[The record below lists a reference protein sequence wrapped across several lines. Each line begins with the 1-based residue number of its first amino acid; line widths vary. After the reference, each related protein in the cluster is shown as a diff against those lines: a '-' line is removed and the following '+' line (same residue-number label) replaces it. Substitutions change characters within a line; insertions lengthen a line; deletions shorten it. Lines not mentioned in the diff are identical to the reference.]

1 MEFVIITIIVI
12 SYFPFF
18 GNKHWVFRGPDFL
31 RIQLMI
37 LLVGFSFFWLF
48 LSENLSAYHWGVGL
62 GALATSI
69 YHGSHI
75 FPYTRFVRVISPKG
89 SPGEKVIKIL
99 LSNVLQPNE
108 DKEKLQA
115 LIQEEDPDIILLVET
130 DQEWENAMSMLEET
144 YPFTVKVPQDN
155 LYGMHLYSRI
165 EFRLPDTRFL
175 VEDGIP
181 SIKVQIQ
188 LDEAENFDLYC
199 LHPAPPSPTENPTS
213 KPRDEELLLI
223 AKEVHASNRP
233 SVVFGDMNDV
243 AWSDTS
249 RRFRKAGNMQDP
261 RIGRGLFSTF
271 HAGYF
276 FLRFPVDQL
285 FHTDGF
291 TIHELRRLRSVGS
304 DHFPMVYCL
313 GWKKKT

>member
-1 MEFVIITIIVI
+1 MEFIIMIMIII
-12 SYFPFF
+12 SYFPLL
-18 GNKHWVFRGPDFL
+18 GNKHWVFRAPNFL

-37 LLVGFSFFWLF
+37 LITGLSIFWLMY
-48 LSENLSAYHWGVGL
+48 SDNLTAYHWGLGL
-62 GALATSI
+62 AALVTAG
-69 YHGSHI
+69 YHGTHI
-75 FPYTRFVRVISPKG
+75 FPYTRFTPVISPKG
-89 SPGEKVIKIL
+89 RKGETTIKIL

-108 DKEKLQA
+108 DKETLKA

-130 DQEWENAMSMLEET
+130 DKEWEEAMSILEET
-144 YPFTVKVPQDN
+144 HPFTVKVPQDN

-181 SIKVQIQ
+181 SIKVQVQ
-188 LDEAENFDLYC
+188 WDEAEKFDLYC

-223 AKEVHASNRP
+223 AKEVRASDRP
-233 SVVFGDMNDV
+233 SIVFGDMNDV
-243 AWSDTS
+243 AWSATS
-249 RRFRKAGNMQDP
+249 RRFRKTGNMQDP

-285 FHTDGF
+285 FHTGGF
-291 TIHELRRLRSVGS
+291 TIHELRRLKNVGS
-304 DHFPMVYCL
+304 DHFPMIYCL
-313 GWKKKT
+313 GWAK